1 MAYANGTATL
11 DFGATG
17 GCIARVTVTGQATL
31 AGGDKIEAWFQGT
44 ESTVDYNDYAHFTL
58 IPSAVSLAVTNV
70 IAGTSFEIVA
80 VSRMTLRNT
89 IQCSWV
95 RST

>member
-1 MAYANGTATL
+1 MAYANGFATL
-11 DFGATG
+11 DFGVNG
-17 GCIARVTVTGQATL
+17 GCIARVTVAGQATL
-31 AGGDKIEAWFQGT
+31 AAGDKIEAWFQGT
-44 ESTVDYNDYAHFTL
+44 ESTTDYSQYAHSTL
-58 IPSAVSLAVTNV
+58 IPHSVSLAVSNPIV
-70 IAGTSFEIVA
+70 GTSFEIVA